1 MSLPTQNHFDKITNI
16 IETARNNALQAVNTE
31 LIKMYWNV
39 GEYLVELTY
48 NSAYGDKIIDE
59 IAEYIAQSNPTIK
72 GFNRRGLYRM
82 RQFYEA

>member
-39 GEYLVELTY
+39 GEYLY
-48 NSAYGDKIIDE
+48 
-59 IAEYIAQSNPTIK
+59 
-72 GFNRRGLYRM
+72 
-82 RQFYEA
+82 